1 MAAALTAKDN
11 ARAKQARQLFK
22 EGQYEDAAKI
32 FSSLSTEYPDKLV
45 FTRNLG
51 ACYYYLR
58 RPEPALSNLREYL
71 RRSQDIAADD
81 RAEVE
86 GWMVEME
93 RLRDQPAAT
102 AGTAAGPLPQQTPAV
117 GSWPATPG
125 TNGPAPAYS
134 EPPVGGAG
142 PSAQGSGYQQSQP
155 SYQPPQAYPPP
166 QGYAPQADAP
176 PPGYYAPQPAYGQQP
191 TDGQPPAYA
200 PPPAYVPPPAYAPP
214 PTVPPYRRGFLMMP
228 YLGLNVP
235 VGSTSDGIST
245 GLRLGGIFG
254 WHVGR
259 FLSLNGEMTID
270 ILNFDTGPG
279 VSATAAAVDLTFSPF
294 FHFGLP
300 QVEFVVGPK
309 FGFFGKSVTLSES
322 GSQDSTYSG
331 GGLVY
336 GFNAGVFIPLGRIAI
351 GGLFNFT
358 GRSYSSWC
366 SNDSS
371 TNYSQV
377 CTTDRSGPD
386 DKFIGFSG
394 ALLY

>member
-32 FSSLSTEYPDKLV
+32 FSSLSIEYPDKLV

-71 RRSQDIAADD
+71 RRSQDVAADD

-93 RLRDQPAAT
+93 RLRDRPAAT

-125 TNGPAPAYS
+125 TNGPVPAYG
-134 EPPVGGAG
+134 EPPLGGAG
-142 PSAQGSGYQQSQP
+142 PSAQGSGYQQPQP

-166 QGYAPQADAP
+166 QGYAAQAEAP

-191 TDGQPPAYA
+191 SYG
-200 PPPAYVPPPAYAPP
+200 PPPAYSPPPAYAPP
-214 PTVPPYRRGFLMMP
+214 PTEPPYRRGFLMMP

-235 VGSTSDGIST
+235 VGSTSDVIST

-254 WHVGR
+254 GHVGR

-270 ILNFDTGPG
+270 ILNYDTGSG
-279 VSATAAAVDLTFSPF
+279 VSATAASVDLAFSPF
-294 FHFGLP
+294 FHFGTP
-300 QVEFVVGPK
+300 QLEFVVGPK
-309 FGFFGKSVTLSES
+309 LGFFATTVTFSES
-322 GSQDSTYSG
+322 GYQDSTYSG
-331 GGLVY
+331 SGLAY

-358 GRSYSSWC
+358 GRGYSRWC
-366 SNDSS
+366 INDSS

-377 CTTDRSGPD
+377 CTDNPGGPD